1 MNYKIVLTEQAVE
14 DYRFWKSS
22 GNKSIL
28 NKITRLLEDMSEH
41 PYIGIGKPEALKYE
55 LSGYWS
61 RRINTEHRIVYR
73 VIDNIIEIEVLTMRY
88 HYRKK

>member
-22 GNKSIL
+22 GNKGIL
-28 NKITRLLEDMSEH
+28 NKITRLLEDMSAH

-55 LSGYWS
+55 LAGYWS
-61 RRINTEHRIVYR
+61 RRINSEHRIVYR
-73 VIDNIIEIEVLTMRY
+73 VIDNIIEVEVLTMRY
-88 HYRKK
+88 HDRK